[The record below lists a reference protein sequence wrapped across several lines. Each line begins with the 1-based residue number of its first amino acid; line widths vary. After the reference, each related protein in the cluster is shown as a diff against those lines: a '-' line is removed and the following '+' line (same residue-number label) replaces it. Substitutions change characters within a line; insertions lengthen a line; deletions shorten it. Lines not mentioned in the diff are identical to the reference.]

1 MSGLLLRGHVTL
13 VMAFLLLPLV
23 VVVAISFGGSG
34 VMRFPPEGFSLQS
47 YGRIPP
53 EFYQAAVTSLIVATG
68 ATLIA
73 VCLGVPAALALG
85 RRRFFGRR
93 VAEVAFLSP
102 LVVPT
107 LVIAVGGFQLLVL
120 LWQLAGIDLEDTYT
134 GLILAHASFTT
145 AFVIRSTIAAQA
157 NFDATVEEASI
168 NLGAGP
174 VETFFRVTL
183 PLIAPGV
190 ASGAIFAFLTS
201 FDELPIALFMGGPH
215 VTTLPVKIFVTIE
228 DSLDTWI
235 MALAAMIIF
244 VSLAV
249 AVLLQ
254 ALVARVGGVQRV

>member
-1 MSGLLLRGHVTL
+1 MLLRGHVAL
-13 VMAFLLLPLV
+13 VLAFLLLPLV
-23 VVVAISFGGSG
+23 VVVAISFGGSSN
-34 VMRFPPEGFSLQS
+34 MRFPPQGFSLQS

-53 EFYQAAVTSLIVATG
+53 EFYEAAVTSLIVACGST
-68 ATLIA
+68 AIA
-73 VCLGVPAALALG
+73 VCLGVPAALALS
-85 RRRFFGRR
+85 RIQFFGRR

-107 LVIAVGGFQLLVL
+107 LVVAVGGFQLLAL
-120 LWQLAGIDLEDTYT
+120 LWRAIGIDLQDTYV
-134 GLILAHASFTT
+134 GIMLAHASFTT
-145 AFVIRSTIAAQA
+145 AFVIRSTLAAQA
-157 NFDATVEEASI
+157 NFDTTVEEASI
-168 NLGAGP
+168 NLGAAP
-174 VETFFRVTL
+174 IETFFRVTL

-190 ASGAIFAFLTS
+190 GSGAIFAFLTS

-244 VSLAV
+244 ISLAV

-254 ALVARVGGVQRV
+254 TLVARIGGVQRA